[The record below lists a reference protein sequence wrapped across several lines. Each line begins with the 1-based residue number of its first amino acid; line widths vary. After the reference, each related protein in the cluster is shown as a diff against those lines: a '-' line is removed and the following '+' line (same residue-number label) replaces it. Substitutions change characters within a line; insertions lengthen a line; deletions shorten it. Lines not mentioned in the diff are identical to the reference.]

1 MTVQLLA
8 ESSPRVGQRVESCPR
23 QGVVCLLPLSVG
35 HCDRGTSKSVFGEIV
50 TSFVRGAQIAGTS
63 KVRSRALD
71 MSPSEYAAAPTW
83 HDMGV
88 TPLPADA
95 TERVA
100 LSRS

>member
-1 MTVQLLA
+1 L
-8 ESSPRVGQRVESCPR
+8 S
-23 QGVVCLLPLSVG
+23 LPPSVG

-50 TSFVRGAQIAGTS
+50 TSFVRGAQIAGTPYLRFE

-71 MSPSEYAAAPTW
+71 ISPSEYAAAPTW
-83 HDMGV
+83 HDMGA

-95 TERVA
+95 TERGA